1 MRLVNIEKLGELQ
14 NKPSNIRNICIMAH
28 VDHGKTTLADSLV
41 ASNGIISQRMAGK
54 LRYLDSRK
62 DEQERGITMKS
73 SSIAL
78 YYKSET
84 KNEEYLV
91 NLIDSPGHVDFS
103 SEVSTA
109 VRLCDGAI
117 IVVDVV
123 EGVCP
128 QTQVAL
134 KQAWLENI
142 QPVLVLNKLDRLI
155 LEVKL
160 SPLDAYVHLTQV
172 LEQVN
177 AVTASLFTTE
187 VMNRSESVPSSG
199 DQLQDWSD
207 GLETADDSQLY
218 FCPDQGNVVF
228 ASAADGWG
236 FCVRDFAAVYAA
248 KLGVKQAVLERTLWG
263 DFYLNTKTKR
273 IAKGAQEKA
282 KKPLFVQLV
291 LENIWAVYEN
301 IVVRKDKD
309 KLVKM
314 AESLNVKMTA
324 RDLRHT
330 DSKVQ
335 LQAFC
340 SQWLPLAHAVLEM
353 VSSKLPSPC
362 EITHEKVERLMCGQG
377 QSLESLPPESQ
388 ALKQAFL
395 QCSSK
400 PDAPVI
406 VFISKMFP
414 LERKLLPQ
422 NRPKPLTPEEIAKRR
437 EQARLRLANQNST
450 PGDGQ
455 PLPDVPPDGGGGIEG
470 DQDTLPPP
478 PAEEDDVFIAFAR
491 VFSGCLRREST
502 VYVLGPK
509 HDPAVALQKQRQG
522 EEIVAGVTLKD
533 LKSGQHVTRVTLSDL
548 YLMMGRELETLECV
562 PAGNVLGIGG
572 LEDHVLKTATL
583 SSNLACPAFRELQ
596 LMAVPILRVAVETK
610 RPSDL
615 PALVRGLRL
624 LNQADACVQVIVQE
638 TGEHVIVTAG
648 EVHLERCIE
657 DLQQR
662 YAKVA
667 INVSEPIVPFRET
680 VVPPPTVDMVNE
692 AIQDQQVVGKK
703 ESTDE
708 SVGEGGLVTIV
719 TPNKQSVVRLRA
731 APLPQD
737 ITDLLE
743 NNLELLRTLDR
754 VGEGGL
760 YTPNKQSVVR
770 LRAAPLPQ
778 DITDLLENNLELLRT
793 LDRVGEGGLYTPN
806 KQSVVRLRAAPL
818 PQDITDLLENNLEL
832 LRTLDRVGEGGLYTP
847 NKQSVVRLRAA
858 PLPQDI
864 TDLLENNLE
873 LLRTLDRVGEGG
885 LYTPNKQSV
894 VRLRAAP
901 LPQDITD
908 LLENNLEL
916 LRTLGRVGEGGLYT
930 PNKQSVVRLRA
941 APLPQDITDLLE
953 NNLELLRTLDRVGEG
968 GLYTPNKQSVV
979 RLRAAPLPQYITD
992 LLENNLE
999 LLRTL
1004 DRVDEGGLYT
1014 PNKQSV
1020 VRLRAAPLPQDITD
1034 LLENNLELLRTLD
1047 RAHNVRAEMAE
1058 GINKLSLDS
1067 STALDEKT
1075 KKAVEAFKNNIAEM
1089 FEKHGGE
1096 WSKKTVE
1103 EIWSFGPRRCG
1114 PNILINRIPE
1124 HSGRNVWSG
1133 ESKQGCQPSLL
1144 EYDSSFVNG
1153 FQLATLA
1160 GPMCEEPMMGVAF
1173 VVEDWTIDSSAE
1185 SNTSGVFG
1193 PLSGQIVSVVK
1204 DGCRKA
1210 FQAQPQRL
1218 MAAMYSCHIQA
1229 NAEILGKMYAVL
1241 GRRHGRILHGD
1252 MTQGSASFT
1261 VEAVLPVVESFLFAP
1276 EMRKQ
1281 TSGLASPQLVFSHWE
1296 VIDVDPYWE
1305 PRTEEEYLHYG
1316 EKADTENR
1324 ARKYMD
1330 QVRRRK
1336 GLPVQQKIVQFAEK
1350 QRTLGK
1356 NK

>member
-54 LRYLDSRK
+54 LKYLDSRK

-314 AESLNVKMTA
+314 AESLNVKMAA

-362 EITHEKVERLMCGQG
+362 EITDEKVERLMCGQG
-377 QSLESLPPESQ
+377 QSLGSLPPESQ

-395 QCSSK
+395 QCSSE

-754 VGEGGL
+754 
-760 YTPNKQSVVR
+760 
-770 LRAAPLPQ
+770 
-778 DITDLLENNLELLRT
+778 
-793 LDRVGEGGLYTPN
+793 
-806 KQSVVRLRAAPL
+806 
-818 PQDITDLLENNLEL
+818 
-832 LRTLDRVGEGGLYTP
+832 
-847 NKQSVVRLRAA
+847 
-858 PLPQDI
+858 
-864 TDLLENNLE
+864 
-873 LLRTLDRVGEGG
+873 
-885 LYTPNKQSV
+885 
-894 VRLRAAP
+894 
-901 LPQDITD
+901 
-908 LLENNLEL
+908 
-916 LRTLGRVGEGGLYT
+916 
-930 PNKQSVVRLRA
+930 
-941 APLPQDITDLLE
+941 
-953 NNLELLRTLDRVGEG
+953 
-968 GLYTPNKQSVV
+968 
-979 RLRAAPLPQYITD
+979 
-992 LLENNLE
+992 
-999 LLRTL
+999 
-1004 DRVDEGGLYT
+1004 
-1014 PNKQSV
+1014 
-1020 VRLRAAPLPQDITD
+1020 
-1034 LLENNLELLRTLD
+1034 
-1047 RAHNVRAEMAE
+1047 AHNVRAEMAE

>member
-54 LRYLDSRK
+54 LKYLDSRK

-314 AESLNVKMTA
+314 AESLNVKMAA

-362 EITHEKVERLMCGQG
+362 EITDEKVERLMCGQG
-377 QSLESLPPESQ
+377 QSLGSLPPESQ

-395 QCSSK
+395 QCSSE

-450 PGDGQ
+450 PDGQ

-719 TPNKQSVVRLRA
+719 
-731 APLPQD
+731 
-737 ITDLLE
+737 
-743 NNLELLRTLDR
+743 
-754 VGEGGL
+754 
-760 YTPNKQSVVR
+760 
-770 LRAAPLPQ
+770 
-778 DITDLLENNLELLRT
+778 
-793 LDRVGEGGLYTPN
+793 
-806 KQSVVRLRAAPL
+806 
-818 PQDITDLLENNLEL
+818 
-832 LRTLDRVGEGGLYTP
+832 
-847 NKQSVVRLRAA
+847 
-858 PLPQDI
+858 
-864 TDLLENNLE
+864 
-873 LLRTLDRVGEGG
+873 
-885 LYTPNKQSV
+885 
-894 VRLRAAP
+894 
-901 LPQDITD
+901 
-908 LLENNLEL
+908 
-916 LRTLGRVGEGGLYT
+916 
-930 PNKQSVVRLRA
+930 
-941 APLPQDITDLLE
+941 
-953 NNLELLRTLDRVGEG
+953 
-968 GLYTPNKQSVV
+968 
-979 RLRAAPLPQYITD
+979 
-992 LLENNLE
+992 
-999 LLRTL
+999 
-1004 DRVDEGGLYT
+1004 T